1 MKKILVV
8 LFGTIVLAGCGSTS
22 NAVNY
27 RFPDSPEL
35 AAFQI
40 RNETSMLNTGRYIL
54 LINGVP
60 QDTLKGITGFF
71 PNDSKLSTWKNK
83 TVEFSGKF
91 FYYVIYSTVKFR
103 VKVNNEIVLDEW
115 N

>member
-1 MKKILVV
+1 MKKLFIAAALVI
-8 LFGTIVLAGCGSTS
+8 FAGCSSSS

-27 RFPDSPEL
+27 RFADSPEL

-40 RNETSMLNTGRYIL
+40 RNETSVLNTGRYIL
-54 LINGVP
+54 VINGVD
-60 QDTLKGITGFF
+60 QDTLKGITGFS
-71 PNDSKLSTWKNK
+71 PTDSKMSTWKNK

>member
-1 MKKILVV
+1 MKKIFFV
-8 LFGTIVLAGCGSTS
+8 LFVSTVLIGCSSSS

-35 AAFQI
+35 SAFQI
-40 RNETSMLNTGRYIL
+40 KTERSITHSGKYIL
-54 LINGVP
+54 MINGVA
-60 QDTLKGITGFF
+60 QDTLSGITGFS

-91 FYYVIYSTVKFR
+91 FYYLIYSTVKFR